1 MIVSRKNLYLTGALL
16 FCVSGAIQAD
26 VPYVFQQGD
35 TIRSDEINEN
45 FRHLDSEV
53 GTLSDDVESGANSAG
68 PADEDYTY
76 NQKNLTV
83 GRDKLT
89 VLSRPYDIV
98 AIDTLSFKDHDLFNV
113 KFPVTRSY
121 PSNPTGKALDLV
133 SMYLPSTLERRYDD
147 KISYSDRISGYPAS
161 VYVYV
166 SQSHLR
172 PNLNGREVTEAE
184 YDDLEWEK
192 HYFDWSADEEGV
204 YNQLRLDIYAIHPN
218 PYRASDYSEY
228 YRIDC
233 GSIAQAQGDF
243 PGEFSWNADTN
254 EAYKLGSYGDET
266 SILSE
271 IPDVKSGLSTA
282 IDTCIADSK
291 ADRQYKWRKGIYN
304 TYMMINIVVQIL
316 LDDATVFN
324 LSFDFDSYTY
334 EADFRKSCQQG
345 NIDTEDGWNC
355 GAEVA
360 ALQRDFSSL
369 IDQQN
374 TLARKSRREEFVKE
388 LFTLLDHI
396 VISEAAEN

>member
-16 FCVSGAIQAD
+16 FCVSAAIQAD

-53 GTLSDDVESGANSAG
+53 GTLSDEVESGANSAG
-68 PADEDYTY
+68 PDEDYTY

-98 AIDTLSFKDHDLFNV
+98 AIDTLSFKDHDLFTL
-113 KFPVTRSY
+113 KFPVARGYPSY
-121 PSNPTGKALDLV
+121 PNAKALDIV
-133 SMYLPSTLERRYDD
+133 SINLPSTRELRYDD
-147 KISYSDRISGYPAS
+147 QFNYTDRISGYPARVFVS
-161 VYVYV
+161 VGQGHVKSSV
-166 SQSHLR
+166 NSS
-172 PNLNGREVTEAE
+172 EVTEAE
-184 YDDLEWEK
+184 YDDLEWER
-192 HYFDWSADEEGV
+192 HEFYWSQDDDGV
-204 YNQLRLDIYAIHPN
+204 YNQLRLYITATNPN
-218 PYRASDYSEY
+218 PYSTSDNYQNYIIRCNSL
-228 YRIDC
+228 
-233 GSIAQAQGDF
+233 AQAQGDF
-243 PGEFSWNADTN
+243 PRLFSWNAVTN
-254 EAYKLGSYGDET
+254 QAYDYGGYGDEDE
-266 SILSE
+266 ILSE
-271 IPDVKSGLSTA
+271 IPDVKSSLSTA

-304 TYMMINIVVQIL
+304 TYMTISIGANIL
-316 LDDATVFN
+316 LDDATE
-324 LSFDFDSYTY
+324 LSFYFDFNSKTY
-334 EADFRKSCQQG
+334 EADLRKSCQTYS
-345 NIDTEDGWNC
+345 IDTEDEWNC

-360 ALQRDFSSL
+360 ALQRDFTLL

>member
-68 PADEDYTY
+68 PDEDYTY

-98 AIDTLSFKDHDLFNV
+98 AIDTLSFKDHDLFTL
-113 KFPVTRSY
+113 KFPVTVSY
-121 PSNPTGKALDLV
+121 PSYPNAKALDLV
-133 SMYLPSTLERRYDD
+133 GMSLPSTRERRHDD
-147 KISYSDRISGYPAS
+147 KISYSDRISGYPARVS
-161 VYVYV
+161 VSVA
-166 SQSHLR
+166 QNHQR
-172 PNLNGREVTEAE
+172 PTLNDGEVTEAE

-192 HYFDWSADEEGV
+192 HLFSWSADEEGV
-204 YNQLRLDIYAIHPN
+204 INQLRLYIYAIHPN
-218 PYRASDYSEY
+218 PYSSTDYY
-228 YRIDC
+228 KDYRIDC
-233 GSIAQAQGDF
+233 GAIAQAQGDF
-243 PGEFSWNADTN
+243 PRSFSWNAVTN
-254 EAYKLGSYGDET
+254 QAYDYYDYGDEDE
-266 SILSE
+266 ILSE
-271 IPDVKSGLSTA
+271 IPDVKSSLLTA

-304 TYMMINIVVQIL
+304 TYMTISIYVQIL
-316 LDDATVFN
+316 LDDATVFGLN
-324 LSFDFDSYTY
+324 FGFDSTTY
-334 EADFRKSCQQG
+334 EADLRKSCQSYS
-345 NIDTEDGWNC
+345 IDTEDEWNC

-360 ALQRDFSSL
+360 ALQRDFSPL

-396 VISEAAEN
+396 VISEASEN